1 MGQSLV
7 KNYIHI
13 VFATKHRQPLILP
26 EFESELYSYLGGI
39 CTNLDCMPIKIGGY
53 RDHVHILC
61 FLSKKIALMKL
72 LEELKS
78 HSSKWMKTKDA
89 RLKNFYWQDGYGA
102 FSINPQDVDAVR
114 RYIENQH
121 DHHKKKTFQ
130 EEYRS
135 FLETYKV
142 EYDERYVW
150 D

>member
-1 MGQSLV
+1 
-7 KNYIHI
+7 
-13 VFATKHRQPLILP
+13 
-26 EFESELYSYLGGI
+26 
-39 CTNLDCMPIKIGGY
+39 
-53 RDHVHILC
+53 
-61 FLSKKIALMKL
+61 MKL